1 MRAAVCHGARDIRI
15 ETVPRPRPAPGEVL
29 IRVHANGICGTDA
42 SEFAGPQMYPLHARH
57 ALTGHEGPMIPGHEF
72 AGRIAEIGDGVEG
85 FTEGEPVVTGAAL
98 WCGECPQ
105 CRAGR
110 TSICALY
117 ATVGLHRDGGL
128 AEYVRVPAHIVFSAA
143 PFGLSD
149 DAAVLTQPMAI
160 AVHALRRGRP
170 HEGENVLVIGA
181 GGIGAFLTFALAR
194 SGAHVVAADVSE
206 DRLAVARRLGA
217 EKIVHVRDAAGR
229 LGGIDVARDSNAA
242 AVTGAL
248 MERTFAPTTVFE
260 VTGTDAGFS
269 AAVAA
274 VAAGGRVV
282 TVGIAKHPIAIDAR
296 RVTTKELELVGTNAL
311 IGRED
316 VPEAARLLA
325 LDPAAWQAVAPVAI
339 PLDRL
344 VEDGIVPMT
353 QGRAA
358 HIKLLVDPWT
368 RTARET
374 SMTIEYSWPC
384 LADRLSQDA
393 DAGIL
398 DESG

>member
-1 MRAAVCHGARDIRI
+1 MTATMRAAVCHGARDIRI
-15 ETVPRPRPAPGEVL
+15 ESVPRPRPAPGEVL
-29 IRVHANGICGTDA
+29 VRVHANGICGTDA
-42 SEFAGPQMYPLHARH
+42 SEFAQPHMYPLRARH
-57 ALTGHEGPMIPGHEF
+57 GLTGHQGPMIPGHEF

-85 FTEGEPVVTGAAL
+85 FSEGEPVVTGAAL
-98 WCGECPQ
+98 WCGACPQ

-128 AEYVRVPAHIVFSAA
+128 AEFVRVPAQIVFRAQ

-160 AVHALRRGRP
+160 AVHALRRGHPRA
-170 HEGENVLVIGA
+170 GENVLVIGA

-194 SGAHVVAADVSE
+194 SGARVVAVDISE

-217 EKIVHVRDAAGR
+217 VNTALAGE
-229 LGGIDVARDSNAA
+229 AA
-242 AVTGAL
+242 ASSTQLASEAAALTAALGETG
-248 MERTFAPTTVFE
+248 FVPTTVFE
-260 VTGTDAGFS
+260 VTGTDAGFT
-269 AAVAA
+269 AAIATVS
-274 VAAGGRVV
+274 AGGRIV
-282 TVGIAKHPIAIDAR
+282 TVGIAKHPVPIDAR

-325 LDPAAWQAVAPVAI
+325 LDPAAWQDVAPVAI

-344 VEDGIVPMT
+344 VEDGIAPMT
-353 QGRAA
+353 EGRAA
-358 HIKLLVDPWT
+358 HIKLLVDPWAHT
-368 RTARET
+368 LRATA
-374 SMTIEYSWPC
+374 MTTT
-384 LADRLSQDA
+384 
-393 DAGIL
+393 
-398 DESG
+398 

>member
-1 MRAAVCHGARDIRI
+1 MTATMRAAVCYGSRDIRI

-42 SEFAGPQMYPLHARH
+42 SEYAGPQMYPLHARH

-72 AGRIAEIGDGVEG
+72 AGRIAEIGDGVES
-85 FTEGEPVVTGAAL
+85 FREGDAVVTGAAL

-128 AEYVRVPAHIVFSAA
+128 AEFVRVPAHIVFSAV
-143 PFGLSD
+143 PYGLSD

-170 HEGENVLVIGA
+170 HAGDNVLVIGA

-194 SGAHVVAADVSE
+194 TGARVVAVDVSE
-206 DRLAVARRLGA
+206 ERLAVARRLGA
-217 EKIVHVRDAAGR
+217 IETVHAADPAALTAALGESGFVPAIVYEVSGTDRGF
-229 LGGIDVARDSNAA
+229 AA
-242 AVTGAL
+242 AI
-248 MERTFAPTTVFE
+248 
-260 VTGTDAGFS
+260 
-269 AAVAA
+269 AA

-282 TVGIAKHPIAIDAR
+282 TVGIAKHTVAIDAR
-296 RVTTKELELVGTNAL
+296 RVTTKELELIGTNAL

-325 LDPAAWQAVAPVAI
+325 LYPAAWQDVAPVAI
-339 PLDRL
+339 PLERL
-344 VEDGIVPMT
+344 VQDGIVPMT
-353 QGRAA
+353 EGRAA

-368 RTARET
+368 RSARAT
-374 SMTIEYSWPC
+374 SMSR
-384 LADRLSQDA
+384 A
-393 DAGIL
+393 
-398 DESG
+398 

>member
-15 ETVPRPRPAPGEVL
+15 ENVPRPRPAPGEVL

-57 ALTGHEGPMIPGHEF
+57 GLTGHEGPLIPGHEF

-85 FTEGEPVVTGAAL
+85 FTVGEPVVTGAAL
-98 WCGECPQ
+98 WCGVCPQ

-128 AEYVRVPAHIVFSAA
+128 AEFVRVPAHIVFSAA
-143 PFGLSD
+143 PYGLSD

-170 HEGENVLVIGA
+170 RSGEDVLVIGA

-194 SGAHVVAADVSE
+194 SGARVVAADISE

-217 EKIVHVRDAAGR
+217 INTVRAGDA
-229 LGGIDVARDSNAA
+229 LGLTAA
-242 AVTGAL
+242 LGQTG
-248 MERTFAPTTVFE
+248 FAPAIVFE
-260 VTGTDAGFS
+260 VSGTDAGF
-269 AAVAA
+269 AAAITA
-274 VAAGGRVV
+274 VAAGGRIV
-282 TVGIAKHPIAIDAR
+282 TVGIAKHAIAIDAR

-325 LDPAAWQAVAPVAI
+325 LDPAAWQDVAPVAI
-339 PLDRL
+339 PLERL

-353 QGRAA
+353 EGRAK

-368 RTARET
+368 KSSRPTEMTTA
-374 SMTIEYSWPC
+374 
-384 LADRLSQDA
+384 
-393 DAGIL
+393 
-398 DESG
+398 